1 MIKLSFLDKLNELN
15 NVPKEVLDDF
25 ILAERILAGV
35 NLFAILIWFLF
46 VIIRLRKRKEEDYIK
61 ESVMEM
67 YYSFFNIVFV
77 VRIFFGIM
85 SGQFHDYVLL
95 FFSKQVY
102 LVENFNI
109 SSCNW

>member
-35 NLFAILIWFLF
+35 NLFAILIGFLF
-46 VIIRLRKRKEEDYIK
+46 VIIRLRKCKETDDEADYFVL
-61 ESVMEM
+61 S
-67 YYSFFNIVFV
+67 IVFF
-77 VRIFFGIM
+77 IFILRVFGGVL

-102 LVENFNI
+102 LVENFNF